1 MRINTYRRKWVAVA
15 LVTLISVVAS
25 VVVTGVV
32 SGGLS
37 AEALRPAIIV
47 PLLVAPLA
55 THWGA
60 ARLLEIDKLNQ
71 QLAHLNRI
79 DQMTQL
85 YNRACLLDE
94 LEQKPEEVG
103 MILIADIDHFKQI
116 NDTYG
121 HDVGDLVI
129 VEVARIL
136 QRSSLPEGIAA
147 RFGGEE
153 FVIYVPRLD
162 LEAAEF
168 RAEAIRQA
176 VEAQSVRI
184 DGRKLSCTISIGI
197 EIKRQREDVG
207 DVLKRADQALYR
219 AKAQGRN
226 RVVAA
231 RQPASAEIAR
241 SAARA
246 RDTS

>member
-1 MRINTYRRKWVAVA
+1 MRINTHRKKWAAVA
-15 LVTLISVVAS
+15 LVTLVSVIAS
-25 VVVTGVV
+25 VFVTVIVVGTLNPQ
-32 SGGLS
+32 S
-37 AEALRPAIIV
+37 LRPAIIV

-60 ARLLEIDKLNQ
+60 ERLLEIDKLNQ

-85 YNRACLLDE
+85 YNRACLLE
-94 LEQKPEEVG
+94 KLEQEPEEAG

-129 VEVARIL
+129 IEVARVL

-176 VEAQSVRI
+176 VEAQSVMI

-197 EIKRQREDVG
+197 EIRQMQENVG
-207 DVLKRADQALYR
+207 DVLKRADEALYR

-226 RVVAA
+226 QVVAA
-231 RQPASAEIAR
+231 RR
-241 SAARA
+241 LARA
-246 RDTS
+246 GKSRETAQARRAP